1 MIDER
6 GGHPTAPMHV
16 LLTNTHVFGFFFG
29 SGRTNISYKP
39 SLSPMI
45 NPWLKRETV
54 SFGSLTRASCPRDF
68 LILSSD
74 AVVDPITGS
83 INVRFLDHLCGFYH
97 PMCIDVTLHTPS
109 SANVSSMTI
118 CSHAVISNKRL
129 RHYSTEYHFFR
140 YGGGHAR
147 GLFTERYRYKASGDT
162 PRNESAIVRYTI
174 DATQNHCTFTL
185 GEPFPLPEKWKH
197 FNRMDSS
204 ECDPYLLNYDC
215 LGGRLFYVRYDEK
228 QKKQFLVVME
238 VE

>member
-1 MIDER
+1 M
-6 GGHPTAPMHV
+6 
-16 LLTNTHVFGFFFG
+16 N
-29 SGRTNISYKP
+29 
-39 SLSPMI
+39 
-45 NPWLKRETV
+45 
-54 SFGSLTRASCPRDF
+54 
-68 LILSSD
+68 
-74 AVVDPITGS
+74 
-83 INVRFLDHLCGFYH
+83 
-97 PMCIDVTLHTPS
+97 
-109 SANVSSMTI
+109 I

-147 GLFTERYRYKASGDT
+147 GLFTVRYRYNASADT

-185 GEPFPLPEKWKH
+185 GVLFPLPEEWKH

-204 ECDPYLLNYDC
+204 ECDPYLLDYDC
-215 LGGRLFYVRYDEK
+215 LGGRLFYVRYDKK